1 MFPLIYEKNETA
13 FNSNGLGALSECIRC
28 EVTEELNGIFEME
41 FDVPITARHYYQL
54 KARRLV
60 YAMTPGGKQPFEI
73 YRISKPINGVV
84 TVYCQHISY
93 RLLKMTASLFSS
105 PTCAAAG
112 AELATQAT
120 TAEGAT
126 WTFWTDKDIHS
137 MYRVAYPKTIRN
149 CFGGEQGSMIQLF
162 GGELEF
168 DHRTIK
174 LHTHRGANNGVEI
187 RYAKN
192 MSDITDDDNAADVY
206 KSVIPYYYQEGGN
219 CIVGTKVS
227 KTGAFDASFDLTVPL
242 DCTGEFQAEPTAAQL
257 TAYAQTYIDAR
268 TPTVSDET
276 ITVSFVPLAGSSGY
290 EGLEELETVN
300 IGDTVTVINPMLG
313 VSTQKKANKY
323 VYDALNER
331 YISVELGAKKS
342 TLGKTISDELG
353 RELDGVNNQLAGKV
367 SETEMT
373 DAITAATDL
382 ITGGTGGYVFTGR
395 NNDGEPNEIFIMDTN
410 NAVTAVN
417 VIRLNK
423 NGIGFSHNGINGPF
437 TNAWTIDGHFIADF
451 IYSGTLQSNDTNTN
465 YSLNLNTGEMTMKNG
480 SINLGNN
487 FSVTSSGTCTIKSG
501 SISLGYNSTGNFYK
515 FTVDNNGVVTT
526 RYAGGID
533 AWKLDGNELQL
544 YSNSTSDEVGEVSY
558 RSWRP
563 HGYTRNVECFDV
575 RFAPGAAFIVSA
587 GLGSSQSTVFSV
599 EGNRTSTWADAYNYG
614 NIHME
619 TIVVNDSSVYQ
630 GDGFLGYEVENNNT
644 KLVVRD
650 NTSDARIE
658 MLSSDGDIHA
668 YVNGSNEAQFQIH
681 APGGRGLYLGK
692 NGLLYNNGD
701 GKWHYLKMNNGSGG
715 TTDTT

>member
-1 MFPLIYEKNETA
+1 MFPIIYANNETSFA
-13 FNSNGLGALSECIRC
+13 SNGLGALSDCIRC
-28 EVTEELNGIFEME
+28 EVTEELNGIYEME
-41 FDVPITARHYYQL
+41 LDVPISGRHYRDI
-54 KARRLV
+54 KARRII
-60 YAMTPGGKQPFEI
+60 YAMTPGGKQPFEV

-84 TVYCQHISY
+84 TVYCQHLSY
-93 RLLKMTASLFSS
+93 RLLKMTTSLFSS

-112 AELATQAT
+112 AELATQAS

-149 CFGGEQGSMIQLF
+149 CFGGEQGSMIQLY
-162 GGELEF
+162 GGELEW
-168 DHRTIK
+168 DKRTIK

-187 RYAKN
+187 RYGKN
-192 MSDITDDDNAADVY
+192 MSDINDDDNAADVY
-206 KSVIPYYYQEGGN
+206 KSVIPYWYQEGGN
-219 CIVGTKVS
+219 CIVGSKVTKS
-227 KTGAFDASFDLTVPL
+227 TALSASFDLTIPL
-242 DCTGEFQAEPTAAQL
+242 DCSSEFQSEPTAAQL

-353 RELDGVNNQLAGKV
+353 RELEGVNNQLAGKV

-410 NAVTAVN
+410 NTVTAVN
-417 VIRLNK
+417 VIRLNN

-437 TNAWTIDGHFIADF
+437 TNAWTIDGHLIADF
-451 IYSGTLQSNDTNTN
+451 IYSGTLQSNDANTN

-480 SINLGNN
+480 SINLGY
-487 FSVTSSGTCTIKSG
+487 S
-501 SISLGYNSTGNFYK
+501 STGDYYR
-515 FTVDNNGVVTT
+515 FTLDNNGVLTT

-533 AWKLDGNELQL
+533 AWKIDGNELQL
-544 YSNSTSDEVGEVSY
+544 YSSSTSNEVGEFSY

-563 HGYTRNVECFDV
+563 YGYTRDVECFDV
-575 RFAPGAAFIVSA
+575 RFASGAAFIVSA
-587 GLGSSQSTVFSV
+587 GLGSSQATVFSV

-614 NIHME
+614 NLQMQ
-619 TIVVNDSSVYQ
+619 TIVVDGGSVYQ
-630 GDGFLGYEVENNNT
+630 GDGFLGYEVESNNT

-650 NTSDARIE
+650 NISDARIE

-701 GKWHYLKMNNGSGG
+701 GTWHYLKMSDGSGG
-715 TTDTT
+715 TINTT

>member
-1 MFPLIYEKNETA
+1 MFPIIYANNETSFA
-13 FNSNGLGALSECIRC
+13 SNGLGALSDCIRC

-41 FDVPITARHYYQL
+41 LEVPITGNHYRDIKQ
-54 KARRLV
+54 RRII
-60 YAMTPGGKQPFEI
+60 YAMTPSGKQPFEV

-84 TVYCQHISY
+84 TVYCQHLSY
-93 RLLKMTASLFSS
+93 RLLKMTTSLFSS

-112 AELATQAT
+112 AELATQAS

-149 CFGGEQGSMIQLF
+149 CFGGEQGSMIQLY

-174 LHTHRGANNGVEI
+174 LHTHRGADNGVEI

-219 CIVGTKVS
+219 CIVGSKVTKS
-227 KTGAFDASFDLTVPL
+227 ASLDAPFDLTIPL
-242 DCTGEFQAEPTAAQL
+242 DCSSEFQSEPTAAQL

-300 IGDTVTVINPMLG
+300 IGDTVTVINSMLG

-353 RELDGVNNQLAGKV
+353 RELEGVNNQLAGKV

-410 NAVTAVN
+410 NTVTAVN
-417 VIRLNK
+417 VIRLNN

-451 IYSGTLQSNDTNTN
+451 IYSGTLQSKDANTN
-465 YSLNLNTGEMTMKNG
+465 FSLTLNTGEMTMKNG
-480 SINLGNN
+480 SINLGY
-487 FSVTSSGTCTIKSG
+487 S
-501 SISLGYNSTGNFYK
+501 STGDYYK
-515 FTVDNNGVVTT
+515 FTIDNNGVLTT
-526 RYAGGID
+526 RYTDGD
-533 AWKLDGNELQL
+533 TAWKLDGNELQVF
-544 YSNSTSDEVGEVSY
+544 SDSTTNQVGELSY

-563 HGYTRNVECFDV
+563 VGASSDVETFDA
-575 RFAPGAAFIVSA
+575 RFEQGTAFTVSS
-587 GLGSSQSTVFSV
+587 GLGTRHSTVLSV
-599 EGNRTSTWADAYNYG
+599 ESDKISSWADMYHYG
-614 NIHME
+614 NLQMKQ
-619 TIVVNDSSVYQ
+619 IVVGSTSNVYQ
-630 GDGFLGYEVENNNT
+630 GDGLIGYEEHGNNDI
-644 KLVVRD
+644 KLVIRD
-650 NTSDARIE
+650 NPSDTRIE
-658 MLSSDGDIHA
+658 ITEREGDFHI
-668 YVNGSNEAQFQIH
+668 YTNGNNEAQFEIH
-681 APGGRGLYLGK
+681 GAGGRGLYLGK
-692 NGLLYNNGD
+692 NGLLYNNGN
-701 GKWHYLKMNNGSGG
+701 GQWHYLKMNNGSGG
-715 TTDTT
+715 TSDTT

>member
-1 MFPLIYEKNETA
+1 MFPIIYANNETSFA
-13 FNSNGLGALSECIRC
+13 SNGLGALSDCIRC

-41 FDVPITARHYYQL
+41 LEVPITGNHYRDIKQ
-54 KARRLV
+54 RRII
-60 YAMTPGGKQPFEI
+60 YAMTPSGKQPFEV

-84 TVYCQHISY
+84 TVYCQHLSY
-93 RLLKMTASLFSS
+93 RLLKMTTSLFSS

-112 AELATQAT
+112 AELATQAS

-149 CFGGEQGSMIQLF
+149 CFGGEQGSMIQLY

-187 RYAKN
+187 RHGKN
-192 MSDITDDDNAADVY
+192 MSDINDDDNAADVY

-227 KTGAFDASFDLTVPL
+227 KTAAFDASFDLTVPL

-268 TPTVSDET
+268 TPTVADET

-300 IGDTVTVINPMLG
+300 IGDTVTVINSALG
-313 VSTQKKANKY
+313 ISTQKKANKY
-323 VYDALNER
+323 VYDALSER

-353 RELDGVNNQLAGKV
+353 RELEGVNNQLAGKV

-395 NNDGEPNEIFIMDTN
+395 NDDGEPNEIFIMDTN
-410 NAVTAVN
+410 NTVTAVN
-417 VIRLNK
+417 VIRLNN

-437 TNAWTIDGHFIADF
+437 TNAWTIDGHLIADF
-451 IYSGTLQSNDTNTN
+451 IYSGMLQSNDTNTN

-480 SINLGNN
+480 SINLGY
-487 FSVTSSGTCTIKSG
+487 S
-501 SISLGYNSTGNFYK
+501 STGDYYR
-515 FTVDNNGVVTT
+515 FTLDNNGVVTT
-526 RYAGGID
+526 RYAGGLD
-533 AWKLDGNELQL
+533 AWKIDGNELQL
-544 YSNSTSDEVGEVSY
+544 YSSSTSNEVGEFSY

-563 HGYTRNVECFDV
+563 YGYTRDVECFDV
-575 RFAPGAAFIVSA
+575 RFASGAAFIVSA

-614 NIHME
+614 SIHME
-619 TIVVNDSSVYQ
+619 TIVVDGGSVYQ
-630 GDGFLGYEVENNNT
+630 GDGFLGYEVESNNT

-650 NTSDARIE
+650 NISDARIE

-701 GKWHYLKMNNGSGG
+701 GTWHYLKMNNGSGG

>member
-1 MFPLIYEKNETA
+1 MFPIIYANNETSFA
-13 FNSNGLGALSECIRC
+13 SNGLGALSDCIRC
-28 EVTEELNGIFEME
+28 EVTEELNGIYEME
-41 FDVPITARHYYQL
+41 LDVPISGRHYRDI
-54 KARRLV
+54 KPRRII
-60 YAMTPGGKQPFEI
+60 YTMTPGGKQPFEV

-84 TVYCQHISY
+84 TVYCQHLSY
-93 RLLKMTASLFSS
+93 RLLKMTTSLFSS

-112 AELATQAT
+112 AELATQAS

-149 CFGGEQGSMIQLF
+149 CFGGEQGSMIQLY

-187 RYAKN
+187 RYGKN
-192 MSDITDDDNAADVY
+192 LSDINDDDNAADVY
-206 KSVIPYYYQEGGN
+206 KSVIPYWYQEGGN
-219 CIVGTKVS
+219 CIVGSKVTKS
-227 KTGAFDASFDLTVPL
+227 ASLDAPFDLTIPL
-242 DCTGEFQAEPTAAQL
+242 DCSSEFQSEPTAAQL
-257 TAYAQTYIDAR
+257 TAYGQTYIDAR

-300 IGDTVTVINPMLG
+300 IGDTVTVINSMLG

-417 VIRLNK
+417 VIRLNN

-437 TNAWTIDGHFIADF
+437 TNAWTIDGHLIADF

-480 SINLGNN
+480 SINLGY
-487 FSVTSSGTCTIKSG
+487 S
-501 SISLGYNSTGNFYK
+501 STGDYYRFSL
-515 FTVDNNGVVTT
+515 DNNGVLTT
-526 RYAGGID
+526 RYAGGLD
-533 AWKLDGNELQL
+533 AWKIDGNELRL
-544 YSNSTSDEVGEVSY
+544 YSSRTSDEVGELSY

-563 HGYTRNVECFDV
+563 YGYTRDVECFDV
-575 RFAPGAAFIVSA
+575 RFASGAAFIVSA

-599 EGNRTSTWADAYNYG
+599 EGGRTSTWADAYNYG

-619 TIVVNDSSVYQ
+619 TIVVNGGSVYQ
-630 GDGFLGYEVENNNT
+630 GDGFLGYEVESNNT

-650 NTSDARIE
+650 NISDARIE

-701 GKWHYLKMNNGSGG
+701 GTWHYLKMNNGSGG

>member
-1 MFPLIYEKNETA
+1 MFPIIYANNETSFA
-13 FNSNGLGALSECIRC
+13 SNGLGALSDCIRC
-28 EVTEELNGIFEME
+28 EVTEELNGIYEME
-41 FDVPITARHYYQL
+41 LDVPISGRHYRDI
-54 KARRLV
+54 KPRRII
-60 YAMTPGGKQPFEI
+60 YTMTPGGKQPFEV

-84 TVYCQHISY
+84 TVYCQHLSY
-93 RLLKMTASLFSS
+93 RLLKMTTSLFSS

-112 AELATQAT
+112 AELATQAS

-149 CFGGEQGSMIQLF
+149 CFGGEQGSMIQLY

-187 RYAKN
+187 RYGKN
-192 MSDITDDDNAADVY
+192 LSDINDDDNAADVY
-206 KSVIPYYYQEGGN
+206 KSVIPYWYQEGGN
-219 CIVGTKVS
+219 CIVGSKVTKS
-227 KTGAFDASFDLTVPL
+227 ASLDAPFDLTIPL
-242 DCTGEFQAEPTAAQL
+242 DCSSEFQSEPTAAQL

-300 IGDTVTVINPMLG
+300 IGDTVTVINSMLG

-353 RELDGVNNQLAGKV
+353 RELEGVNNQLAGKV

-410 NAVTAVN
+410 NTVTAVN
-417 VIRLNK
+417 VIRLNN

-437 TNAWTIDGHFIADF
+437 TNAWTIDGHLIADF

-480 SINLGNN
+480 SINLGY
-487 FSVTSSGTCTIKSG
+487 SSSGD
-501 SISLGYNSTGNFYK
+501 YYR
-515 FTVDNNGVVTT
+515 FTLDNNGVVTT
-526 RYAGGID
+526 RYAGGLD
-533 AWKLDGNELQL
+533 AWKIDGNELQL
-544 YSNSTSDEVGEVSY
+544 YSSSTSDEVGEFSY

-563 HGYTRNVECFDV
+563 YGYTRDVECFDV
-575 RFAPGAAFIVSA
+575 RFASGAAFIVSA

-614 NIHME
+614 NIRME
-619 TIVVNDSSVYQ
+619 TIVVDGGSVYQ
-630 GDGFLGYEVENNNT
+630 GDGFLGYEVESNNT

-650 NTSDARIE
+650 NISDARIE

-681 APGGRGLYLGK
+681 APGGRSLYLGK

-701 GKWHYLKMNNGSGG
+701 GTWHYLKMSDGSGG
-715 TTDTT
+715 TINTT

>member
-54 KARRLV
+54 KARRLI

-174 LHTHRGANNGVEI
+174 LHTHRGADNGVEI

-227 KTGAFDASFDLTVPL
+227 KTAAFDASFDLTIPL

-276 ITVSFVPLAGSSGY
+276 ITVSFVPLAGYSGY
-290 EGLEELETVN
+290 EGLDELETVN
-300 IGDTVTVINPMLG
+300 IGDTVTVINPVLG
-313 VSTQKKANKY
+313 ISTQKKANKY
-323 VYDALNER
+323 TFDALNER

-367 SETEMT
+367 SETEMNE
-373 DAITAATDL
+373 AIEAATDL

-410 NAVTAVN
+410 NTVTAVN
-417 VIRLNK
+417 VIRLNN

-437 TNAWTIDGHFIADF
+437 SNAWTIDGHLIADY
-451 IYSGTLQSNDTNTN
+451 IYTGTLQSKDANANF
-465 YSLNLNTGEMTMKNG
+465 SLNMTTGAVNMKDATITGGSLTTENGLYTNIISNGTLECYYNNSVLGSVGVYDFINDKHGMLLLIKSYNADRGGIGILSTDPSSLPPGKRVVVSQGLFYETKTNDFNCTLPFNCMNIHASYYKGWNGVAPRFDSGATFENTLFFDSTVNIQSSNGLSGLNSDNVGIALFNKWTGTGTGYVRANANG
-480 SINLGNN
+480 SIDIYSEQKAVYINA
-487 FSVTSSGTCTIKSG
+487 
-501 SISLGYNSTGNFYK
+501 
-515 FTVDNNGVVTT
+515 
-526 RYAGGID
+526 AGG
-533 AWKLDGNELQL
+533 
-544 YSNSTSDEVGEVSY
+544 V
-558 RSWRP
+558 
-563 HGYTRNVECFDV
+563 
-575 RFAPGAAFIVSA
+575 
-587 GLGSSQSTVFSV
+587 
-599 EGNRTSTWADAYNYG
+599 
-614 NIHME
+614 
-619 TIVVNDSSVYQ
+619 
-630 GDGFLGYEVENNNT
+630 
-644 KLVVRD
+644 
-650 NTSDARIE
+650 
-658 MLSSDGDIHA
+658 
-668 YVNGSNEAQFQIH
+668 YVNGTRI
-681 APGGRGLYLGK
+681 G
-692 NGLLYNNGD
+692 
-701 GKWHYLKMNNGSGG
+701 
-715 TTDTT
+715 

>member
-1 MFPLIYEKNETA
+1 MFPLIYANNETSFA
-13 FNSNGLGALSECIRC
+13 SNGLGALSDCIRC

-41 FDVPITARHYYQL
+41 LDVPITGNHYRDIKQ
-54 KARRLV
+54 RRLI

-93 RLLKMTASLFSS
+93 RLLKMTTSLFSS

-112 AELATQAT
+112 AELATQAS

-206 KSVIPYYYQEGGN
+206 KSVIPYWYQEGGN
-219 CIVGTKVS
+219 CIVGSKVTKS
-227 KTGAFDASFDLTVPL
+227 ASLDAPFDLTIPL
-242 DCTGEFQAEPTAAQL
+242 DCSSEFQSEPTAAQL
-257 TAYAQTYIDAR
+257 TAYGQTYIDAR

-300 IGDTVTVINPMLG
+300 IGDTVTVINPVLG
-313 VSTQKKANKY
+313 ISTQKKANKY
-323 VYDALNER
+323 VYDSINER
-331 YISVELGAKKS
+331 YKSVELGAKKS

-353 RELDGVNNQLAGKV
+353 RELEGVNNQLAGKV

-373 DAITAATDL
+373 EAIEAATDL

-410 NAVTAVN
+410 NTVTAQN
-417 VIRLNK
+417 VIRLNN
-423 NGIGFSHNGINGPF
+423 NGIGFSHTGINGPF
-437 TNAWTIDGHFIADF
+437 TNAWTIDGHLIADF

-465 YSLNLNTGEMTMKNG
+465 YSLNLNTGEMIMKNG
-480 SINLGNN
+480 SINLG
-487 FSVTSSGTCTIKSG
+487 
-501 SISLGYNSTGNFYK
+501 YNSTGDYYR
-515 FTVDNNGVVTT
+515 FTLDNNGVLTT
-526 RYAGGID
+526 RYAGGLD
-533 AWKLDGNELQL
+533 AWKIDGNELQL
-544 YSNSTSDEVGEVSY
+544 YSSSTSDEVGEFSY

-563 HGYTRNVECFDV
+563 FGYTQDVECFDV
-575 RFAPGAAFIVSA
+575 RFASGAAFIVSA

-614 NIHME
+614 NIRME
-619 TIVVNDSSVYQ
+619 TIVVDGGSVYQ
-630 GDGFLGYEVENNNT
+630 GDGFLGYEVESNNT

-650 NTSDARIE
+650 NISDARIE

-701 GKWHYLKMNNGSGG
+701 GTWHYLKMSDGSGG
-715 TTDTT
+715 TSNTT

>member
-1 MFPLIYEKNETA
+1 MFPIIYANNETSFA
-13 FNSNGLGALSECIRC
+13 SNGLGALSDCIRC
-28 EVTEELNGIFEME
+28 EVTEELNGIYEME
-41 FDVPITARHYYQL
+41 LDVPISGRHYGDIQ
-54 KARRLV
+54 ARRII
-60 YAMTPGGKQPFEI
+60 YTMTPGGKQPFEV
-73 YRISKPINGVV
+73 YRISKPINGIV
-84 TVYCQHISY
+84 TVYCQHLSY
-93 RLLKMTASLFSS
+93 RLLKMTTSLFSS

-112 AELATQAT
+112 AELATQASA
-120 TAEGAT
+120 AEGAT

-149 CFGGEQGSMIQLF
+149 CFGGEQGSMIQLY
-162 GGELEF
+162 GGELEW
-168 DHRTIK
+168 DKRTIK

-187 RYAKN
+187 RYGKN
-192 MSDITDDDNAADVY
+192 MSDINDDDNAADVY
-206 KSVIPYYYQEGGN
+206 ESVIPYWYQEGGN
-219 CIVGTKVS
+219 CIVGSKVTKS
-227 KTGAFDASFDLTVPL
+227 ASLDAPFDLTIPL
-242 DCTGEFQAEPTAAQL
+242 DCSSEFQVEPTAAQL

-276 ITVSFVPLAGSSGY
+276 ITVSFVPLAGSSDY

-300 IGDTVTVINPMLG
+300 IGDTVTVINPVLG
-313 VSTQKKANKY
+313 ISAQKKANKY

-367 SETEMT
+367 SETEMNE
-373 DAITAATDL
+373 AIEAATDL

-410 NAVTAVN
+410 NTVTAVN
-417 VIRLNK
+417 VIRLNN

-437 TNAWTIDGHFIADF
+437 SNAWTIDGHLIADF

-480 SINLGNN
+480 SINLGY
-487 FSVTSSGTCTIKSG
+487 S
-501 SISLGYNSTGNFYK
+501 STGDYYR
-515 FTVDNNGVVTT
+515 FTIDNNGVVTT
-526 RYAGGID
+526 RYAGGLD
-533 AWKLDGNELQL
+533 AWKIDGNELRL
-544 YSNSTSDEVGEVSY
+544 YSSSTSDEVGEFSY

-563 HGYTRNVECFDV
+563 TGYTRNIECFDV
-575 RFAPGAAFIVSA
+575 RFAPEAAFIVSA

-614 NIHME
+614 SIHME
-619 TIVVNDSSVYQ
+619 TIVVDGGSVYQ
-630 GDGFLGYEVENNNT
+630 GDGFLGYEVESNNT

-650 NTSDARIE
+650 NISDARIE

-701 GKWHYLKMNNGSGG
+701 GTWHYLKMNNGSGG

>member
-1 MFPLIYEKNETA
+1 MFPIIYANNETSFA
-13 FNSNGLGALSECIRC
+13 SNGLGALSDCIRC

-41 FDVPITARHYYQL
+41 LEVPITGNHYRDIKQ
-54 KARRLV
+54 RRII
-60 YAMTPGGKQPFEI
+60 YAMTPSGKQPFEV

-84 TVYCQHISY
+84 TVYCQHLSY
-93 RLLKMTASLFSS
+93 RLLKMTTSLFSS

-112 AELATQAT
+112 AELATQAS

-149 CFGGEQGSMIQLF
+149 CFGGEQGSMIQLY

-174 LHTHRGANNGVEI
+174 LHTHRGADNGVEI

-227 KTGAFDASFDLTVPL
+227 KTAAFDASFDLTIPL

-276 ITVSFVPLAGSSGY
+276 ITVSFVPLAGYSGY
-290 EGLEELETVN
+290 EGLDELETVN
-300 IGDTVTVINPMLG
+300 IGDTVTVINPVLG
-313 VSTQKKANKY
+313 IRTQKKANKY
-323 VYDALNER
+323 TFDALNER

-353 RELDGVNNQLAGKV
+353 RELEGVNNQLAGKV

-410 NAVTAVN
+410 NTVTAVN
-417 VIRLNK
+417 VIRLNN

-437 TNAWTIDGHFIADF
+437 TNAWTIDGHLIADF
-451 IYSGTLQSNDTNTN
+451 IYSGTLQSNDANTN
-465 YSLNLNTGEMTMKNG
+465 FSLNLNTGEMTMKNG
-480 SINLGNN
+480 SINLGH
-487 FSVTSSGTCTIKSG
+487 
-501 SISLGYNSTGNFYK
+501 ISNDNYYFQ
-515 FTVDNNGVVTT
+515 VDNNGTMTT
-526 RYAGGID
+526 RYSNGST
-533 AWKLDGNELQL
+533 AWEM
-544 YSNSTSDEVGEVSY
+544 DEGRFKMYSY
-558 RSWRP
+558 RSSNQVGELTYGSVYSINEQRWYERFEIHYP
-563 HGYTRNVECFDV
+563 SDGYFGICSGF
-575 RFAPGAAFIVSA
+575 
-587 GLGSSQSTVFSV
+587 GSSWTDGQMRLYVDNSGTTVR
-599 EGNRTSTWADAYNYG
+599 GNFFMADDIRIVDSNVLCGLNQDSYG
-614 NIHME
+614 LALFYAR
-619 TIVVNDSSVYQ
+619 SSA
-630 GDGFLGYEVENNNT
+630 ENCY
-644 KLVVRD
+644 VRV
-650 NTSDARIE
+650 SPSGRID
-658 MLSSDGDIHA
+658 L
-668 YVNGSNEAQFQIH
+668 Y
-681 APGGRGLYLGK
+681 APGGVYA
-692 NGLLYNNGD
+692 NGTRI
-701 GKWHYLKMNNGSGG
+701 GS
-715 TTDTT
+715 